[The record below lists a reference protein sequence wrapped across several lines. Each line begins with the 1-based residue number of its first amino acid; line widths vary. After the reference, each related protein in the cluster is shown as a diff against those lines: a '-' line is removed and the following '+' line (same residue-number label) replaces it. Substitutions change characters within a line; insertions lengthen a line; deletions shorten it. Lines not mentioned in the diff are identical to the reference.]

1 MLQQLENDKV
11 QASVLL
17 GNKSPY
23 LYSKLDIFTLPF
35 GKLGTEVGKTDEP
48 GLYMGQCNKDQR
60 KEGD

>member
-1 MLQQLENDKV
+1 MLQQLENGKV

-35 GKLGTEVGKTDEP
+35 GKLGTEMGKTDEP
-48 GLYMGQCNKDQR
+48 GLYMG
-60 KEGD
+60 